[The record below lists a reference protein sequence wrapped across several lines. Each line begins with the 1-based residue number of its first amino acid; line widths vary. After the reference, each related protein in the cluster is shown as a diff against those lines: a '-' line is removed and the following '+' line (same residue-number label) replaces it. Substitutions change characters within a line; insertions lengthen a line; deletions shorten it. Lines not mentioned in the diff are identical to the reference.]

1 MRADMKMMVESGS
14 REKVEKLKV
23 KDEKLKV
30 MRLKDSKHS
39 ALTLKTLEILKTLE
53 PAKPVDSA

>member
-1 MRADMKMMVESGS
+1 MKMMVESGI
-14 REKVEKLKV
+14 REKVER
-23 KDEKLKV
+23 LKV